1 MKNLP
6 SRQLSLWKKQAR
18 KKMQDIK
25 ADASR
30 AHDYEAVPNDD
41 SDENDLHAETNST
54 TRKGKFEQ
62 TEPLSVRLE
71 GLRKRR

>member
-1 MKNLP
+1 
-6 SRQLSLWKKQAR
+6 
-18 KKMQDIK
+18 MQDIK
-25 ADASR
+25 ADGSR

-62 TEPLSVRLE
+62 TEPLSVRLVS
-71 GLRKRR
+71 LRKRR